1 MMTDTSVTGDLIQQT
16 PSRRGDVL
24 GWVFVLGGLVV
35 SFVLGLLS
43 DGIYMNDDANHY
55 FYALDG
61 WTELSS
67 LLDRWGRVGYTIPT
81 SPVAAWFGFDGCRV
95 FSALQTGLLAL
106 LAWRTARRLI
116 GPSVFAAL
124 AALFVWLQPLTF
136 TLSMTTLTETTGA
149 LYMMLGIFLYLRGNR
164 LWSCVAFTWLF
175 LARDETMALAPLV
188 ALAMFLDA
196 RRQAEG
202 SWRKALGTGWMWAG
216 FALLA
221 AGPILYVL
229 ATIPVDMHPT
239 GDPLAIFT
247 REYSAEY
254 GTGPLYWMAARWSE
268 QATPTIVALGLLGT
282 ILLIRALRNKEPLD
296 DRAQSASSPWLLPA
310 WLLGYFALHSVL
322 FNRGMFAH
330 GGEARYMIPLSG
342 LLATQ
347 AAIGFRGIAIN
358 SRGRATLIF
367 TALLLAFIALPF
379 GVFPWLMNFI
389 PRMLLWMLLG
399 TATAIFVLMGAL
411 LLRRGPAP
419 RWIAPAILV
428 LAGILLLGQFQ
439 TYCRPL
445 SLANPI
451 DPMDKP
457 LGEAAQFVLDGDFED
472 SILITKH
479 PLIRLLIPRAH
490 LRLPETRRVHVQW
503 SNVEAIDLWKQSPAG
518 TIFFWDSKNCNWPDP
533 KEKETNA
540 YLLAML
546 RAQGTPL
553 ASFSTPSWEEGKTC
567 DVIVFE
573 KLPEEQHTPI
583 PDLPAPPAEEQ

>member
-1 MMTDTSVTGDLIQQT
+1 MMTDIPITGDLTQQT

-24 GWVFVLGGLVV
+24 GWVFVLGGFVV

-61 WTELSS
+61 WTNLSS
-67 LLDRWGRVGYTIPT
+67 LLDRWGRVGYTVPT

-95 FSALQTGLLAL
+95 FSALQTGLLSL

-116 GPSVFAAL
+116 GPGAFAAL

-136 TLSMTTLTETTGA
+136 RLSLTTLTETTGA

-175 LARDETMALAPLV
+175 LARDETMALSPLV

-196 RRQAEG
+196 RRQADG
-202 SWRKALGTGWMWAG
+202 SWAKACRTGWMWVG
-216 FALLA
+216 FVLLA
-221 AGPILYVL
+221 AGPVLYVL
-229 ATIPVDMHPT
+229 ATIPVDMPPT

-268 QATPTIVALGLLGT
+268 QATPTIVALGLLGA
-282 ILLIRALRNKEPLD
+282 ILLVRSLRAKEPV
-296 DRAQSASSPWLLPA
+296 SEASLPSTGAWLLPA

-358 SRGRATLIF
+358 SRGRAVLLF
-367 TALLLAFIALPF
+367 AALLLLFIALPF
-379 GVFPWLMNFI
+379 ATFPWLMKFL
-389 PRMLLWMLLG
+389 PKMLLLGLLAAVMG
-399 TATAIFVLMGAL
+399 IVVIMVATAI
-411 LLRRGPAP
+411 RRSSAP
-419 RWIAPAILV
+419 RWVPPVILAVAGV
-428 LAGILLLGQFQ
+428 LLVAQFQ
-439 TYCRPL
+439 DYCRPL
-445 SLANPI
+445 SLANPV

-457 LGEAAQFVLDGDFED
+457 LGEAAQFVLDGDFD
-472 SILITKH
+472 GRILITKH

-503 SNVEAIDLWKQSPAG
+503 SNLEAIDLWKQSPEG

-533 KEKETNA
+533 KEQETNA

-546 RAQGTPL
+546 KAQGTPL
-553 ASFSTPSWEEGKTC
+553 ASFSTPSWIEGETC
-567 DVIVFE
+567 DVILFE
-573 KLPEEQHTPI
+573 KLSDDKHLPIVEQ
-583 PDLPAPPAEEQ
+583 PAPSEPAQ